1 MPSYFSVKGD
11 TRKPAYFRVSID
23 MSAFDDAQSNDNV
36 TSGAVTPTGNFPTSD
51 RPYITNL
58 STLATSTTRATTQG
72 AADAREWF
80 KTYRLT
86 H

>member
-51 RPYITNL
+51 RPYI
-58 STLATSTTRATTQG
+58 
-72 AADAREWF
+72 
-80 KTYRLT
+80 
-86 H
+86 